1 MAAAEEIFVD
11 AEPFRA
17 AFVAAM
23 NEASNEPVAAL
34 CKQLRTEPQSVA
46 VPKKPR
52 RFSIRR
58 ADPPDVLTK
67 SVRAEI
73 VAARNLLNA
82 DRAER
87 AGTADSGSGSD
98 DLRNSGC
105 VFPPAETTP
114 PPPRV
119 VAANASVGGGEVEKA
134 LEPADMVALVA
145 GVSNEAAEWVEEV
158 KATIASTLADEK
170 RAEFDADV
178 ACLEAAAGLF
188 QDTPDDLSE
197 LLNV

>member
-1 MAAAEEIFVD
+1 V
-11 AEPFRA
+11 

-46 VPKKPR
+46 VLKKPR
-52 RFSIRR
+52 RFSVRR

-82 DRAER
+82 DRAESTGI
-87 AGTADSGSGSD
+87 AHGGSGSD
-98 DLRNSGC
+98 DLSRAVR
-105 VFPPAETTP
+105 VFSPVETTP
-114 PPPRV
+114 PPPPLV
-119 VAANASVGGGEVEKA
+119 VANAGVGDGEVEKA

-145 GVSNEAAEWVEEV
+145 GVSAEAAEWVEEV
-158 KATIASTLADEK
+158 KATIASTLASEK
-170 RAEFDADV
+170 RAKFDADV
-178 ACLEAAAGLF
+178 ARLEAAANLF
-188 QDTPDDLSE
+188 HDTPDDLHE

>member
-1 MAAAEEIFVD
+1 V
-11 AEPFRA
+11 

-46 VPKKPR
+46 VLKKPR
-52 RFSIRR
+52 RFSVRR

-82 DRAER
+82 DRAESTGI
-87 AGTADSGSGSD
+87 AHGGSGSD
-98 DLRNSGC
+98 DLSGAAR
-105 VFPPAETTP
+105 VISPVETTP
-114 PPPRV
+114 PPPPLV
-119 VAANASVGGGEVEKA
+119 VANAGVGDGEVEKA

-145 GVSNEAAEWVEEV
+145 GVSAEAAEWVEEV
-158 KATIASTLADEK
+158 KATIASTLASEK
-170 RAEFDADV
+170 RAKFDADV
-178 ACLEAAAGLF
+178 ARLEAAANLF
-188 QDTPDDLSE
+188 HDTPDDLHE